1 MAASAS
7 VDGNSTTFYQNP
19 QMACASTIM
28 AIAP

>member
-1 MAASAS
+1 MASAS

-19 QMACASTIM
+19 KMACASTIM